1 MILAALLLLQT
12 APSDDIV
19 VTAGRLERFKASLTA
34 NGCKVRTSTGDAALD
49 RIGCEAMQTCF
60 PQYQSRYQATGERR
74 LKASTRKVMRAALNG
89 ELTNCVDGE
98 HRRGIAALAA
108 ARKATNG

>member
-1 MILAALLLLQT
+1 VILLSLLLLQA

-19 VTAGRLERFKASLTA
+19 VTAERLKAFKASVTER
-34 NGCKVRTSTGDAALD
+34 GCKVRTSTGDAALD

-60 PQYQSRYQATGERR
+60 PQYQSRYQATSDRR
-74 LKASTRKVMRAALNG
+74 LKSSTKKVMRAALNG
-89 ELTNCVDGE
+89 ELTTCVEGE

-108 ARKATNG
+108 ERKATNG